1 MRMRKLAAATLLT
14 LGFAGGLAA
23 TQGVA
28 SAATFVPGGVYT
40 SSSSCAYAGNVGMRQ
55 HRWVGWY
62 CLKEPVQPRPVP
74 TVGAAAVLIRCGG
87 AGVRP
92 LWTHP
97 RFAVPRKNVL
107 LWTM

>member
-1 MRMRKLAAATLLT
+1 MMRMRKLAAATLLT

-62 CLKEPVQPRPVP
+62 CKNLYNHGRYQLWVQP
-74 TVGAAAVLIRCGG
+74 TY
-87 AGVRP
+87 
-92 LWTHP
+92 
-97 RFAVPRKNVL
+97 
-107 LWTM
+107 